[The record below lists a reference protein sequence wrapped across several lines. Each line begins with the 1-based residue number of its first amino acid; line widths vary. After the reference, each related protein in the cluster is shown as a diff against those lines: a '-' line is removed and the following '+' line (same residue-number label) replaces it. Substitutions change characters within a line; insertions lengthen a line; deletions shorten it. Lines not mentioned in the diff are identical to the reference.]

1 MRNKW
6 GDLLEGGHYQ
16 GWQWVPPGADQAE
29 EGQRGDGCKI
39 EQEMKICPVG
49 ETAPSAQTDLPAT
62 VGSLCGN

>member
-16 GWQWVPPGADQAE
+16 GWQRVPPGADQAE

-39 EQEMKICPVG
+39 EQEMK
-49 ETAPSAQTDLPAT
+49 DLPFT
-62 VGSLCGN
+62 LTFE